1 MYEYIFSIYIKK
13 LELCESPERILI
25 DFQTE
30 LQKIPR
36 WNADDIAE
44 QTKKVVDVCSFLDE
58 LLTMVFYA
66 NVKILSSVKIKSGS
80 KNKKLKMTVPTNE
93 TFIHNV
99 YKRVAKNIYNNPY
112 LYSLQKYQ
120 GNVTNNIKDV
130 FNIIE
135 NEIEDTIRDMLPMKN
150 ILQSL
155 AHYDD
160 SDDDEIMDNVSEPPM
175 FENSNEPT
183 HKEIVDEEPD
193 NTDPEEDE
201 PPTTVTN
208 ELPSEDPTPV
218 TPEDSEEIRRIDLK
232 KGESFFD

>member
-1 MYEYIFSIYIKK
+1 MKRSFITCTNEWRRTFTTIHICTAFKNIRETLRTISKMYSTS
-13 LELCESPERILI
+13 LRTRL
-25 DFQTE
+25 
-30 LQKIPR
+30 
-36 WNADDIAE
+36 
-44 QTKKVVDVCSFLDE
+44 
-58 LLTMVFYA
+58 
-66 NVKILSSVKIKSGS
+66 KILS
-80 KNKKLKMTVPTNE
+80 E
-93 TFIHNV
+93 T
-99 YKRVAKNIYNNPY
+99 
-112 LYSLQKYQ
+112 
-120 GNVTNNIKDV
+120 
-130 FNIIE
+130 
-135 NEIEDTIRDMLPMKN
+135 MLPMKN

-175 FENSNEPT
+175 FENNNDPT
-183 HKEIVDEEPD
+183 HKEIDDEEPE